1 MKILGIIAEYNPMH
15 TGHIYH
21 INEAKKITHS
31 DYVVAIMSGSFTEQG
46 NIALIDKFTRAKLAI
61 KNGIDLVIELPSI
74 FAVSDAGNFASKA
87 IQILNGLN
95 IIDCIC
101 FGAENDNILLF
112 NKITDILIKKDKQI
126 WEDIREELKKGNSFA
141 KARNSVLANYLDK
154 EEIKLINSP
163 NNILALEYLKKLKL
177 TNSSIVPYAIL
188 RNNDFND
195 DKLNGNYTSSTSIR
209 NALEKNINMK
219 ILKKYLTQ
227 DIYNYIQTSRLLFN
241 KDLFEILKYKI
252 ISMNIDE
259 IKNINGVNEGIENK
273 IKKEIIDVYS
283 YENYI
288 FKLKS
293 KRYELSKIKRILI
306 NILLNITKND
316 FDKLKSED
324 ANYAHILA
332 FNHNKKE
339 LLSNL
344 ANNSK
349 IPVLTSLNK
358 KNISILNSKQRK
370 LLDFDIYS
378 SNIYSSLNKTK
389 INRDYTN
396 ML

>member
-1 MKILGIIAEYNPMH
+1 MKVLGIIAEYNPMH
-15 TGHIYH
+15 TGHIHH

-46 NIALIDKFTRAKLAI
+46 NIALIDKFTRAKFAI
-61 KNGIDLVIELPSI
+61 ENGIDIVIELPSI

-87 IQILNGLN
+87 IQILNDLN
-95 IIDCIC
+95 IIDSIC
-101 FGAENDNILLF
+101 FGAENDNISLF
-112 NKITDILIKKDKQI
+112 NKTTDILIKKDEQI
-126 WEDIREELKKGNSFA
+126 WIDIKKELKKGNSFA
-141 KARNSVLANYLDK
+141 KARNNVLTNYLDK
-154 EEIKLINSP
+154 DEVKLINSP
-163 NNILALEYLKKLKL
+163 NNVLALEYLKNLKL

-195 DKLNGNYTSSTSIR
+195 DKLNENYTSSTSIR
-209 NALEKNINMK
+209 NVLEKNIDIQ

-227 DIYNYIQTSRLLFN
+227 DIYNYIQTSSLLFN
-241 KDLFEILKYKI
+241 KDFFEILKYKI
-252 ISMNIDE
+252 ISMSIDD
-259 IKNINGVNEGIENK
+259 IKNINGVSEGIENK

-283 YENYI
+283 YEDYI

-306 NILLNITKND
+306 NILLGIKKND

-358 KNISILNSKQRK
+358 KNISLLNFKQK
-370 LLDFDIYS
+370 ELLDFDIYS

-389 INRDYTN
+389 LNKDYTN
-396 ML
+396 LL

>member
-46 NIALIDKFTRAKLAI
+46 NIALIDKFTRAKFAI
-61 KNGIDLVIELPSI
+61 ENGIDIVIELPSI

-87 IQILNGLN
+87 IQILNDLN
-95 IIDCIC
+95 IIDSIC
-101 FGAENDNILLF
+101 FGAENDNISLF
-112 NKITDILIKKDKQI
+112 NKTTDILIEKDEQI
-126 WEDIREELKKGNSFA
+126 WIDIKEELKKGNSFA
-141 KARNSVLANYLDK
+141 KARNNVLTNYLGK

-163 NNILALEYLKKLKL
+163 NNILALEYLKNLKL
-177 TNSSIVPYAIL
+177 TNSSIIPYAIL

-195 DKLNGNYTSSTSIR
+195 DKLNENYTSSTSIR
-209 NALEKNINMK
+209 NVLEKNIDIQ

-227 DIYNYIQTSRLLFN
+227 YIYNYIQTSSLLFN
-241 KDLFEILKYKI
+241 KDFFEILKYKI
-252 ISMNIDE
+252 ISMSIND
-259 IKNINGVNEGIENK
+259 IKNINGVSEGIENK

-283 YENYI
+283 YEDYI

-306 NILLNITKND
+306 NILLGITKTD

-358 KNISILNSKQRK
+358 KNISILNSKQK
-370 LLDFDIYS
+370 ELLNFDIYS

-389 INRDYTN
+389 LNKDYTN
-396 ML
+396 LL

>member
-46 NIALIDKFTRAKLAI
+46 NIALIDKFTRAKFAI
-61 KNGIDLVIELPSI
+61 ENGIDIVIELPSI

-87 IQILNGLN
+87 IQILNDLS
-95 IIDCIC
+95 IIDSIC
-101 FGAENDNILLF
+101 FGAENDNISLF
-112 NKITDILIKKDKQI
+112 NKTTDILIEKDEQI
-126 WEDIREELKKGNSFA
+126 WIDIRKELKKGNSFA
-141 KARNSVLANYLDK
+141 KARNKVLTNYLDK
-154 EEIKLINSP
+154 DEIKLINSP
-163 NNILALEYLKKLKL
+163 NNVLALEYLKNLKL
-177 TNSSIVPYAIL
+177 TNSSIAPYAIL

-195 DKLNGNYTSSTSIR
+195 NKLNENYTSSTSIR
-209 NALEKNINMK
+209 NVLEKNIDIQ

-227 DIYNYIQTSRLLFN
+227 DIYNYIQTSSLLFN
-241 KDLFEILKYKI
+241 KDFFEILKYKI
-252 ISMNIDE
+252 ISMSIDD

-283 YENYI
+283 YEDYI

-306 NILLNITKND
+306 NILLNITKTD

-344 ANNSK
+344 CNNSK

-358 KNISILNSKQRK
+358 KNISILNSKQKK

-378 SNIYSSLNKTK
+378 SNIYSGLNKTK
-389 INRDYTN
+389 LNKDYTN
-396 ML
+396 QL

>member
-46 NIALIDKFTRAKLAI
+46 NIALIDKFTRAKFAI
-61 KNGIDLVIELPSI
+61 ENGIDIVIELPSI

-87 IQILNGLN
+87 IQILNDLN
-95 IIDCIC
+95 IIDSIC
-101 FGAENDNILLF
+101 FGAENDNISLF
-112 NKITDILIKKDKQI
+112 NKTTDILIKKDEQI
-126 WEDIREELKKGNSFA
+126 WIDIKKELKKGNSFA
-141 KARNSVLANYLDK
+141 KARNNVLTNYLDK
-154 EEIKLINSP
+154 DEVKLINSP
-163 NNILALEYLKKLKL
+163 NNVLALEYLKNLKL

-195 DKLNGNYTSSTSIR
+195 DKLNENYTSSTSIR
-209 NALEKNINMK
+209 NVLEKNIDIQ

-227 DIYNYIQTSRLLFN
+227 DIYNYIQTSSLLFN
-241 KDLFEILKYKI
+241 KDFFEILKYKI
-252 ISMNIDE
+252 ISMSIDD

-283 YENYI
+283 YEDYI

-306 NILLNITKND
+306 NILLGIKKND

-358 KNISILNSKQRK
+358 KNISLLNFKQK
-370 LLDFDIYS
+370 ELLDFDIYS

-389 INRDYTN
+389 LNKDYTN
-396 ML
+396 LL

>member
-46 NIALIDKFTRAKLAI
+46 NIALIDKFTRAKFAI
-61 KNGIDLVIELPSI
+61 ENGIDIVIELPSI

-87 IQILNGLN
+87 IQILNDLN
-95 IIDCIC
+95 IIDSIC
-101 FGAENDNILLF
+101 FGAENDNISLF
-112 NKITDILIKKDKQI
+112 NKTTDILIEKDEQI
-126 WEDIREELKKGNSFA
+126 WIDIKEELKKGNSFA
-141 KARNSVLANYLDK
+141 KARNNVLTSYLNK

-163 NNILALEYLKKLKL
+163 NNILALEYLKNLKL
-177 TNSSIVPYAIL
+177 SNSSIVPYAIL

-195 DKLNGNYTSSTSIR
+195 DKLNENYTSSTSIR
-209 NALEKNINMK
+209 NVLENNIDIQ

-227 DIYNYIQTSRLLFN
+227 DIYNYIATSRLLFN
-241 KDLFEILKYKI
+241 KDFFEILKYKI
-252 ISMNIDE
+252 ISMSIDD

-283 YENYI
+283 YEDYI

-306 NILLNITKND
+306 NILLNIKKTD

-349 IPVLTSLNK
+349 IPVITSLNK
-358 KNISILNSKQRK
+358 KNISILNSKQK
-370 LLDFDIYS
+370 ELLDFDIYS
-378 SNIYSSLNKTK
+378 SNIYSSLNNTK
-389 INRDYTN
+389 LNKDYTN
-396 ML
+396 LL

>member
-1 MKILGIIAEYNPMH
+1 MKVLGIIAEYNPMH

-21 INEAKKITHS
+21 INEAKKITKS

-46 NIALIDKFTRAKLAI
+46 NIALIDKFTRAKFAVE
-61 KNGIDLVIELPSI
+61 NGIDIVIELPSI
-74 FAVSDAGNFASKA
+74 FAVSDAGNFASKS
-87 IQILNGLN
+87 IQILNDLN
-95 IIDCIC
+95 IIDSIC
-101 FGAENDNILLF
+101 FGAENDNISLF
-112 NKITDILIKKDKQI
+112 NKTTDILIEKDEQI
-126 WEDIREELKKGNSFA
+126 WIDIKEELKKGNSFA
-141 KARNSVLANYLDK
+141 KARNSVLTSYLDK
-154 EEIKLINSP
+154 DEIKLINSP
-163 NNILALEYLKKLKL
+163 NNVLALEYLKNLKL
-177 TNSSIVPYAIL
+177 TKSSIVPYAIL

-195 DKLNGNYTSSTSIR
+195 DNLNEKYTSSTSIR
-209 NALEKNINMK
+209 NVLEKNIDIQ

-227 DIYNYIQTSRLLFN
+227 DIYNYIQTSSLLFN
-241 KDLFEILKYKI
+241 KDFFEILKYKI
-252 ISMNIDE
+252 ISMSIDD
-259 IKNINGVNEGIENK
+259 IKNINGVSEGIENK

-283 YENYI
+283 YEDYI

-306 NILLNITKND
+306 NILLNITKTD

-332 FNHNKKE
+332 FNHSKQE

-349 IPVLTSLNK
+349 IPIITSLNK
-358 KNISILNSKQRK
+358 KNISILNSKQKK

-389 INRDYTN
+389 LNKDYTN
-396 ML
+396 LL

>member
-1 MKILGIIAEYNPMH
+1 MKVLGIIAEYNPMH

-21 INEAKKITHS
+21 INEAKKLTNS

-112 NKITDILIKKDKQI
+112 NKITDILIKKDNQI

-195 DKLNGNYTSSTSIR
+195 DKLNENYTSSTSIR
-209 NALEKNINMK
+209 NALEKNINVQ

-227 DIYNYIQTSRLLFN
+227 DVYNYIQTSRLLFN
-241 KDLFEILKYKI
+241 KDFFEILKYKI

-283 YENYI
+283 YEDYI

-306 NILLNITKND
+306 NILLNITKID

-358 KNISILNSKQRK
+358 KNISILNSKQIK
-370 LLDFDIYS
+370 LLNFDIYS
-378 SNIYSSLNKTK
+378 SNIYSNLNKTK
-389 INRDYTN
+389 LNKDYTN